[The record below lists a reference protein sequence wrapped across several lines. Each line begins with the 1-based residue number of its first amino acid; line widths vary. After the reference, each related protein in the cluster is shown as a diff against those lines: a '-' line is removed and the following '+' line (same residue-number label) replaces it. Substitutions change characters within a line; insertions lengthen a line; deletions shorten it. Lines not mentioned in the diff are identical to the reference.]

1 MKTRQN
7 MGKIHGGLAEKGVT
21 LSVHPPASS
30 RQSDA
35 AECGFHCSDGTFRLR
50 AATLRGQ
57 NDHFE
62 GRKRPLRG
70 AKTATR
76 EAEAQQKGREAQWLR
91 PRPCPMPARSRG
103 LPEGKHRRRRA
114 FPRLI
119 HPQALALQA
128 ARPLAPGRR
137 PCTGMAPAHGQPCC
151 PMSSHIIH
159 RISHHR
165 KSPWKTY
172 APTR

>member
-57 NDHFE
+57 NDHIE

-91 PRPCPMPARSRG
+91 PEAMPHACPKARTSRRGAQAKAGIPASDSPAGTGTASGAPPCARTQAMHRHGSCPGPAL
-103 LPEGKHRRRRA
+103 LPHV
-114 FPRLI
+114 
-119 HPQALALQA
+119 
-128 ARPLAPGRR
+128 
-137 PCTGMAPAHGQPCC
+137 
-151 PMSSHIIH
+151 
-159 RISHHR
+159 ISHHPPYIT
-165 KSPWKTY
+165 SPQI
-172 APTR
+172 PM